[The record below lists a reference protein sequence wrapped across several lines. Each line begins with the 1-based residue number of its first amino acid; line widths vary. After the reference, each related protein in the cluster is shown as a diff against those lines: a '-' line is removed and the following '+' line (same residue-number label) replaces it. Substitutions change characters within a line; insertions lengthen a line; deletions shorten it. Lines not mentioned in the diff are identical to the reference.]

1 MEKKTI
7 SYFVAGLLVGAL
19 VATAGFA
26 LVLKRQQTKTGS
38 AQQQQRV
45 TLKMAHV
52 LDPSHPVHKAMEH
65 MKERLEVLS
74 AGTMTI
80 DIYASGVL
88 GSETECLEQLQN
100 GALAMTKT
108 SAAAIDSFVPELAVF
123 SLPYAFRDHDHFWK
137 VLDSPLGKEL
147 LQKGAHKHLR
157 GLCYYDSGS
166 RSFYTVTKPILS
178 PADLRGM
185 KIRTINSRTAMDMI
199 STMGGA
205 PTPISFGELYTALQQ
220 GTVDGA
226 ENNAP
231 SLATSRH
238 YEVCKHY
245 SLDEH
250 ARIPDL
256 VLINTEAWNALS
268 PQQQSWLQQ
277 AADESSKFQRQLW
290 LEATA
295 ADFKTLEAKGVKI
308 YRPDPKPFAEAV
320 QPMLDRYKGTPVG
333 ELLERARQIQ

>member
-1 MEKKTI
+1 MDKKT
-7 SYFVAGLLVGAL
+7 SSSFVAGLLVGVL

-26 LVLKRQQTKTGS
+26 LLLNRQQAKSGAGS
-38 AQQQQRV
+38 QQQRV
-45 TLKMAHV
+45 TLKLGHG

-65 MKERLEVLS
+65 MKERVEVLS
-74 AGTMTI
+74 GGTMSI

-123 SLPYAFRDHDHFWK
+123 GLPYAFRDADHFWK
-137 VLDSPLGKEL
+137 VLDSALGREL
-147 LQKGAHKHLR
+147 LQKGQNKNLR

-166 RSFYTVTKPILS
+166 RSFYTITKPILS

-185 KIRTINSRTAMDMI
+185 KIRVMNSRTAMDMI
-199 STMGGA
+199 STLGGA

-231 SLATSRH
+231 SLVTSRH

-256 VLINTEAWNALS
+256 VLINTAAWGALT
-268 PQQQSWLQQ
+268 PQQQTWLQQ
-277 AADESSKFQRQLW
+277 AADESSKFQRKLW
-290 LEATA
+290 IEATA
-295 ADFKTLEAKGVKI
+295 ADLKLLESKGVKI

-333 ELLERARQIQ
+333 DLLVRIRQVQ